1 MYFWGMDNDFLHKI
15 NLDALSKET
24 RLSEEEIAKLAG
36 ISDPKNLGKW
46 GQGKPNGSRPNYNA
60 FVRLL
65 QNGATVETL
74 FGVEYKGRSVSAE
87 VSENPDFQAGVVKAL
102 AGMNFRGIIRE
113 EVEQAIAEMKAKGK
127 L

>member
-1 MYFWGMDNDFLHKI
+1 MDNDFLHKI
-15 NLDALSKET
+15 NLDALAKET

-46 GQGKPNGSRPNYNA
+46 AQGKPNGSRPNYNA

-65 QNGATVETL
+65 RNGATVETL
-74 FGVEYKGRSVSAE
+74 FGVKYMPESIPAE
-87 VSENPDFQAGVVKAL
+87 VANDPNFK
-102 AGMNFRGIIRE
+102 AGMDKAYSEMKARGYIQE
-113 EVEQAIAEMKAKGK
+113 EVAKAIAEMKAKGE

>member
-1 MYFWGMDNDFLHKI
+1 MDNDFLHKI

-74 FGVEYKGRSVSAE
+74 FGVA
-87 VSENPDFQAGVVKAL
+87 NDPNFQAGMDKAY
-102 AGMNFRGIIRE
+102 ADMKARGLIRE
-113 EVEQAIAEMKAKGK
+113 EVVQVIADMKAKGQ

>member
-1 MYFWGMDNDFLHKI
+1 MDNDYLHKI
-15 NLDALSKET
+15 NLESLSRET
-24 RLSEEEIAKLAG
+24 RLSEEQIAKLAG

-65 QNGATVETL
+65 EKGASVETL
-74 FGVEYKGRSVSAE
+74 FGVQYKGASVSPEAA
-87 VSENPDFQAGVVKAL
+87 SDQNQ
-102 AGMNFRGIIRE
+102 IRE
-113 EVEQAIAEMKAKGK
+113 EVVRVIAEMKAKGE